1 MTGIFVAVLLGWA
14 GGYQFYKNKIGMGIL
29 YFFTFG
35 LFGIGWIVDVI
46 TAFNEYRKNNNP
58 PANPTSSYN
67 EVKASSPIE
76 PTFYV
81 HYSKA
86 TEKNIGQLQTHYI
99 VIDTETTGVNAVYD
113 RMVSVA
119 ALEVK
124 NGIPVRNFY
133 TLVKPDRSITKA
145 ATEVNG
151 ITNKMVSTAPSEHD
165 ACIKLLEFL
174 GDAVFGKTLLV
185 AYNAPFDAKIIKN
198 AMERYQLHGNVRFFD
213 ALTFSRQTIKGLPNY
228 KQVTVAEHFGI
239 DTSNA
244 HNSLRDCEI
253 CAEIINKLV

>member
-1 MTGIFVAVLLGWA
+1 MTGIIIAIFLGWA
-14 GGYQFYKNKIGMGIL
+14 GGYQFYKDRIGLGIL
-29 YFFTFG
+29 YLFTFG
-35 LFGIGWIVDVI
+35 LFGIGWIIDVI
-46 TAFNEYRKNNNP
+46 IAFNEYRRNNNP
-58 PANPTSSYN
+58 SINSDSSYN
-67 EVKASSPIE
+67 EVKASSPTE
-76 PTFYV
+76 LTFYI
-81 HYSKA
+81 HYSKV
-86 TEKNIGQLQTHYI
+86 TEKNISQLQTHFI
-99 VIDTETTGVNAVYD
+99 VIDTETTGVNAAYD
-113 RMVSVA
+113 RMISIA

-124 NGIPVRNFY
+124 NGKPVRNFY
-133 TLVKPDRSITKA
+133 TLVKPDRSIPKA

-185 AYNAPFDAKIIKN
+185 AYNAPFDSKIIKN

-213 ALTFSRQTIKGLPNY
+213 ALAFSRQMVKGLSNY
-228 KQVTVAEHFGI
+228 KQVTVAKYFGI

-253 CAEIINKLV
+253 CAEIISKLV